1 MSLNKVNY
9 VDGQTII
16 SAQNMN
22 DIQDEVIRLDKYQI
36 TLNNKIIIQPD
47 YEQNDETAID
57 YIKNRPFYNSTVY
70 KSYHRYSLENP
81 KYVTYTD
88 ITGSGYYELL
98 NGQYGTDISDL
109 FSGSTASF
117 IEGQEYLVDI
127 SGYQFICKAK
137 VDDSSLPEPI
147 IYLGNASLID
157 NTIFEDTGEVFCIAH
172 ITYDNSCTL
181 ITIGRKYT
189 DYDFFVGGFNYT
201 LAIAKIIS
209 EFKTIDPI
217 FLPEATAT
225 TKGVVLVDDS
235 LNKDSKNAI
244 SNSAVFTQLDN
255 KVDKVNGKGLSD
267 VNFTKEYEDEVKLIQ
282 DLMNRV
288 STLENY
294 NPNNVDELDEELM
307 LNCAPLTAI
316 NIASNPQGAY
326 IITGDLIKEYNK
338 IMSGQTSDK
347 ITFID
352 DDSSVMAY
360 KLSDKIPSKTDLQKG
375 FSILVESFDNI
386 LMGPTRRPLVGWTFS
401 KALMSTNLWE
411 TMFNWLVHEEE
422 DGTIMIALNEY
433 GIIILPHNANGLTS
447 GVYSVGNTEA
457 FVSGLEI
464 YDFDLS
470 NTAAPVSQ
478 EQLGDISSILDSIIG
493 EEVWT
498 FTLEDGSTVDKV
510 VISSD

>member
-1 MSLNKVNY
+1 MSLNKMNY

-22 DIQDEVIRLDKYQI
+22 DIQDEVIRLDNYQI
-36 TLNNKIIIQPD
+36 TLNNKINIQPD
-47 YEQNDETAID
+47 YEQNDSAAID
-57 YIKNRPFYNSTVY
+57 YIKNRPFYSSTVY
-70 KSYHRYSLENP
+70 KSYPRYSLQQP
-81 KYVTYTD
+81 KWTTYTD

-98 NGQYGTDISDL
+98 NGQYGSDISDL

-117 IEGQEYLVDI
+117 IKGQEYLVDI

-157 NTIFEDTGEVFCIAH
+157 KTIFEDTGEVFCIAH
-172 ITYDNSCTL
+172 ITYDNSRTL
-181 ITIGRKYT
+181 ITIGSKHT
-189 DYDFFVGGFNYT
+189 DYDFFSGGFNYR

-225 TKGVVLVDDS
+225 TKGAVLVDDN

-244 SNSAVFTQLDN
+244 SNSAVFTQLEN

-267 VNFTKEYEDEVKLIQ
+267 VNFTKAYEDQVKNISSLIERI
-282 DLMNRV
+282 DV
-288 STLENY
+288 LENY
-294 NPNNVDELDEELM
+294 NSNTLDELEEELIR
-307 LNCAPLTAI
+307 NFTPLTAI

-326 IITGDLIKEYNK
+326 ITTGNLMQEYNK
-338 IMSGQTSDK
+338 MMSGQASDK
-347 ITFID
+347 ITLLD
-352 DDSSVMAY
+352 DNGRMAY
-360 KLSDKIPSKTDLQKG
+360 KISDKIPSKNDLKKG
-375 FSILVESFDNI
+375 FSILVESFDNVYA
-386 LMGPTRRPLVGWTFS
+386 GPTRAPLFGWTFS
-401 KALMSTNLWE
+401 KALMGNSTWE
-411 TMFNWLVHEEE
+411 TMFNYIVQEE
-422 DGTIMIALNEY
+422 N
-433 GIIILPHNANGLTS
+433 GIVSIGFGDFGIVILSHDYNDFNLTP
-447 GVYSVGNTEA
+447 GVYAVGNTEA

-464 YDFDLS
+464 YDFDLN